1 MPTKTY
7 YFDATKTEGV
17 TASWS
22 MFFRDFRLDYQ
33 GRELGRLTPAEL
45 KAGHEFALPDGHRL
59 RVQLQQKFGAQ
70 GLDFQLDGR
79 PLGGTVN
86 DPLTQVNAAFAAILF
101 VAGLNVVLSAVAL
114 FGQVAFLVAIGLGW
128 GTLVEGLVY
137 AGLGW
142 LGKYQRAAWAFY
154 VALGLLVLDGVM
166 LLGSGLGT
174 GGLVMRLFL
183 GIAIYRGAA
192 AGFGGPAGRR
202 PRRGPW
208 AATSPAACQSVGFG
222 R

>member
-1 MPTKTY
+1 MPTKTFY
-7 YFDATKTEGV
+7 LSDARTEAV

-22 MFFRDFRLDYQ
+22 MFFRNFRLDYQ

-45 KAGHEFALPDGHRL
+45 KAGHEFALPDGRRL
-59 RVQLQQKFGAQ
+59 LVRLQQKFGAQ
-70 GLDFQLDGR
+70 GLDFQVDGR

-86 DPLTQVNAAFAAILF
+86 DPLTQIKTAFAATMLI
-101 VAGLNVVLSAVAL
+101 AGLNVGLSAVAL
-114 FGQVAFLVAIGLGW
+114 LGQVEFLVTVGFGW
-128 GTLVEGLVY
+128 GTLIEGLLY

-142 LGKYQRAAWAFY
+142 MGRYRQAAWAFY

-174 GGLVMRLFL
+174 GGLVVRLFL

-192 AGFGGPAGRR
+192 AIRQLRTASAPAS
-202 PRRGPW
+202 
-208 AATSPAACQSVGFG
+208 ANQ
-222 R
+222 